1 MIRFIFAVIV
11 LVLYFIIT
19 LPIYII
25 LWIIGK
31 FSPKTRQKVSQA
43 FVRCGFSFIL
53 WIAGAKMDVR
63 GLENVPKDTPVL
75 YISNHQSILEALVG
89 YALVKGPM
97 GFVAKNELKKAPFLK
112 QWMDSVHCLFID
124 RNDMKQSM
132 KTILAAI
139 EEVKNGTS
147 IWICP
152 EGTRNKTPEEVLTQ
166 EFKDGS
172 FKIADR
178 TKCPVVPVAVN
189 GTWACF
195 ERQFPKMR
203 KSHVTVSFGTPFL
216 MADLDKDTKKHVGEY
231 ARNIV
236 DAMLIEDRER
246 VK

>member
-1 MIRFIFAVIV
+1 M
-11 LVLYFIIT
+11 VLYFIIT
-19 LPIYII
+19 IPLWII

-31 FSPKTRQKVSQA
+31 FKPKARQRASQ
-43 FVRCGFSFIL
+43 FCVRNGFKFIL
-53 WIAGAKMDVR
+53 WIAGAKLQVR
-63 GLENVPKDTPVL
+63 GIENVPKDVPVL
-75 YISNHQSILEALVG
+75 YVSNHQSILEALVG
-89 YALVKGPM
+89 YALAVGPM
-97 GFVAKNELKKAPFLK
+97 GFVAKMELKKAPFLK

-132 KTILAAI
+132 KVILAAI
-139 EEVKNGTS
+139 EEVKDGTS

-152 EGTRNKTPEEVLTQ
+152 EGTRNKDPENVLTQ

-203 KSHVTVSFGTPFL
+203 KTKVTVSFGQPFYL
-216 MADLDKDTKKHVGEY
+216 ADLDKETKKHVGAY
-231 ARNIV
+231 AQDIV
-236 DAMLIEDRER
+236 NKLLLEDR
-246 VK
+246 V